1 MLVEPYRTEFHNLIV
16 RARELYPNE
25 DFFYDLGGK
34 MSVDEYMEYLRQRI
48 DEYDEIIEGEY
59 GANSNMEYRTS
70 KA

>member
-25 DFFYDLGGK
+25 DFFYDLGGP